1 MSSVNDINTRIDQTV
16 RIFDSFYNY
25 SANIPVQEYDA
36 VLSYFESVFK
46 TKKAAAAFTA
56 KQAPMAPPAS
66 PPPPASSATPSTTVP
81 PPHRH
86 SLLARTSPT
95 ALAAFR

>member
-25 SANIPVQEYDA
+25 SANIPVQEYDV

-46 TKKAAAAFTA
+46 TKKAAAKKAA
-56 KQAPMAPPAS
+56 KK
-66 PPPPASSATPSTTVP
+66 SATGKSKK
-81 PPHRH
+81 
-86 SLLARTSPT
+86 
-95 ALAAFR
+95 AAAKE